1 MFNNFN
7 AEDDLKELTHKIHIK
22 LQRKSARQCLTLIE
36 GLNSDVK
43 LIKKFKKLFNC
54 GGTLANENVIQLMG
68 DHCDQIKQYLI
79 DNNIA
84 TEEQITVHKY

>member
-22 LQRKSARQCLTLIE
+22 LQRKSARQCLTLVE
-36 GLNSDVK
+36 GLTPDDK

-54 GGTLANENVIQLMG
+54 GGTMTPENTIQLMG
-68 DHCDQIKQYLI
+68 DHCDQVKQYLI

-84 TEEQITVHKY
+84 NEEQITVHKY